1 MDSFR
6 LAFRIYIY
14 ILTSPVQMKI
24 FMFVYEDTLCVTRG
38 NWMAELKAGT
48 NSGGDE
54 KRAFSFSCF
63 NSAGRGGRERL
74 AMKIW
79 KRYRAPFDRFEGRYD
94 RVAICTLLLV
104 CGKSVFARTD
114 ERAVLLGRRR
124 EAKARTNAFFEEYPP
139 DWINNRIDNW
149 IVSVST
155 NRVKDKKEKKFVKF
169 LWQVGASK

>member
-38 NWMAELKAGT
+38 NWMAELKAGA

-63 NSAGRGGRERL
+63 NSAGPRWERGACYENLKAISCPLWSIRGKIRSRSGLYSFAEKVFSLERMKGPFFL
-74 AMKIW
+74 AGGGKQKPGQTRFSRNVPPIGLIIGSIIGSLACRRTVW
-79 KRYRAPFDRFEGRYD
+79 RTKR
-94 RVAICTLLLV
+94 
-104 CGKSVFARTD
+104 
-114 ERAVLLGRRR
+114 
-124 EAKARTNAFFEEYPP
+124 
-139 DWINNRIDNW
+139 
-149 IVSVST
+149 
-155 NRVKDKKEKKFVKF
+155 KKN
-169 LWQVGASK
+169 S